1 MNNKINRIHERCLR
15 IIYNDKKPSWA
26 DLLAKDRSVTMH
38 TRRLQVL
45 ATEMFKIHK
54 NMSTDL
60 MQGLDLCKTVSL

>member
-15 IIYNDKKPSWA
+15 IIYNDKKPFWA
-26 DLLAKDRSVTMH
+26 DLLAKDGSVTMH